1 MRTSDYVHIYF
12 IIYSTP
18 AISSRTNIYSC
29 TYWKIYSYTLPH
41 LSDRDRGQET
51 QWLAELFWINHKR
64 QLLLQSTNTLIT
76 VNSRTSRTAIADA
89 IGIHLISQHSFVH
102 PTPPLVGHRWWP
114 HELQNEFKSKP
125 VSYKLIASNLAAC
138 TAEVHCHVA
147 RSSPMVLSLSV
158 CTEKEYMDG
167 EWLRQRE
174 RLNAAAA

>member
-1 MRTSDYVHIYF
+1 MYIYILLFIPPQRLVQEQTFTLVHIGRS
-12 IIYSTP
+12 I
-18 AISSRTNIYSC
+18 AM
-29 TYWKIYSYTLPH
+29 YTLPN
-41 LSDRDRGQET
+41 LSDRDRGQEI

-76 VNSRTSRTAIADA
+76 VNSRTSRTAI
-89 IGIHLISQHSFVH
+89 GIHLISQHSFVH
-102 PTPPLVGHRWWP
+102 PTPPLVGDRWWP

-174 RLNAAAA
+174 T